1 MIINAVESTE
11 ESGES
16 DIEWQDDPLSQSAA
30 ATPSQSSSHLHDSL
44 VEEEQETSQ
53 PLVLNTVPVTDV
65 CPNRENLEREETV
78 MVEKFL
84 SDGCGCDL
92 VNGGCSSTFTA
103 DSLESYRRECSE
115 LTRAELDMALL
126 GQLVAFTNS
135 STLTVHTTKDRH
147 RPETGQKLY
156 RIFWHGG
163 RRICKKT
170 FLFLHT
176 ISEKRLRNLQQSLG
190 ENGLAPRQHGN
201 LRRVPSNTISFA
213 KTQRVVEF
221 LTPMQRP
228 MPSFFLDEFQDI
240 NVLMC
245 NYCHPARQSGRC
257 GSSTVH
263 H

>member
-65 CPNRENLEREETV
+65 CPNRENLEREEAV

-115 LTRAELDMALL
+115 LTRAELDITLL

-135 STLTVHTTKDRH
+135 STHCAHYKGSSSSRDW
-147 RPETGQKLY
+147 PETLSY
-156 RIFWHGG
+156 LLAWW
-163 RRICKKT
+163 KKNMQED
-170 FLFLHT
+170 L
-176 ISEKRLRNLQQSLG
+176 SL
-190 ENGLAPRQHGN
+190 LA
-201 LRRVPSNTISFA
+201 
-213 KTQRVVEF
+213 
-221 LTPMQRP
+221 
-228 MPSFFLDEFQDI
+228 
-240 NVLMC
+240 
-245 NYCHPARQSGRC
+245 
-257 GSSTVH
+257 H
-263 H
+263 HL